1 MTRLDVDSDSGRS
14 RSEPASSTPGVLVQ
28 ELDRIAEE
36 TGRARKILVGRTH
49 GEGKELL
56 RQVALRGRSW
66 TGFEVETLRPL
77 ASRIAAPRLARDGL
91 AVMDSFDE
99 HALLERALDRVIP
112 RFPDFSELAEKTGF
126 REAVRHSVAALRN
139 AGVRPD
145 VVEPRGG
152 DSQGFDKTSLVT
164 QVLAAYESLMREAN
178 RTDTAGILRR
188 ATRSLDGG
196 ERPRWLADARIF
208 LLPGL
213 PDRGLESGFLEAL
226 QGLGAEVLRTDAV
239 EGLNVPDGV
248 LWEAAPPRSA
258 GSWLHAVDRCE
269 AGARSDR
276 IELFR
281 AASVYDELRGV
292 LRRALDMGARWD
304 QVEIVAAD
312 PWSYGSALHALAEA
326 KEIPVNFAVGLPV
339 ERTRP
344 GRVVSTWFRWIESG
358 FQESLFRALVE
369 AGDVT
374 PPGKTRSR
382 GLYGPSL
389 ARALRRLRIGWG
401 RERTLEKIEQGLE
414 DVSSLRP
421 KPTESEAKFEER
433 RKWER
438 RKRERRKWERRKL
451 MALRDLLRP
460 VLEATPATDG
470 QASPSEVAS
479 GVKSLLK
486 RATSGTAT
494 DGMARQRL
502 LGQLDRIEATLTR
515 PTDFASAC
523 AIVQARLQIR
533 IPAPGTKGLAR
544 WSTAPG
550 AIYLTDLRH
559 GGATGR
565 RFTFIVGLHARSV
578 VGSLH
583 EDPLLGDEERR
594 RIGEGELPLASDRA
608 DEARFDFA
616 QLFARLRGTVVVS
629 YPCWDPVQSRKLAPA
644 PEMLQALRL
653 RECDAALGFEKL
665 EKALGV
671 AESRAPRQE
680 ITADLDRSDAW
691 LRALTREP
699 GRFRDGLAA
708 VSRSFPR
715 LGAGLA
721 VARAL
726 ESDEPSVHTGFL
738 GAHSPS
744 LSYQDVSDLKFSA
757 SGLETLGTCP
767 RRFLFKY
774 IIKAYPPDD
783 PEFDPGQ
790 WLNALKKGG
799 LLHRVFEKTLK
810 KARCRGIE
818 PLDSQFEILA
828 QKVLALEGQK
838 ELRNTPSPSQAV
850 HRWQM
855 EELQEDARSFV
866 EMIRKRE
873 PQWLKLEWP
882 FGRDTDLKIQAG
894 RRSVLVRGSV
904 DRVDD
909 RCGHPLVVD
918 YKTGSDYKYRS
929 TTKTF
934 DGGRRLQHFLYASVV
949 ADEMGSVDAMEYH
962 FPTVKGENRIRRYE
976 ASQLHT
982 GGDLVET
989 LLEGVEEGS
998 FPATDAHED
1007 CRFCDYKESCG
1018 VQTDKRGNAVGG
1030 IPDWTKRNK
1039 TSVAALER
1047 LRNVRDWD
1055 KKKTAS

>member
-36 TGRARKILVGRTH
+36 TGRARKILIGRTH

-213 PDRGLESGFLEAL
+213 PDRGLERGFLEAL

-248 LWEAAPPRSA
+248 LWEAAPPESW

-269 AGARSDR
+269 AAPPADR

-312 PWSYGSALHALAEA
+312 PWSYGSALHAVAEA

-414 DVSSLRP
+414 DISSLRP
-421 KPTESEAKFEER
+421 KPTESEAKFE
-433 RKWER
+433 
-438 RKRERRKWERRKL
+438 ERRKWERRKL

-644 PEMLQALRL
+644 SEMLQAHRL
-653 RECDAALGFEKL
+653 RKGRSTLGFEDL
-665 EKALGV
+665 DDALGD

-691 LRALTREP
+691 LRALTRKP

-715 LGAGLA
+715 LGGGLA

-726 ESDEPSVHTGFL
+726 ERDEPSVHTGFL

-783 PEFDPGQ
+783 PEFDPGR

-855 EELQEDARSFV
+855 EELQEDVRSFV
-866 EMIRKRE
+866 GMIRKRE

-882 FGRDTDLKIQAG
+882 FGGDTNLKIHAG
-894 RRSVLVRGSV
+894 CRSVLVRGSV

-962 FPTVKGENRIRRYE
+962 FPTVKGENRIRRYD
-976 ASQLHT
+976 ASQLQS
-982 GGDLVET
+982 GGTLVKK
-989 LLEGVEEGS
+989 LLDSVERGC
-998 FPATDAHED
+998 FPATDNLDERKKRGKD
-1007 CRFCDYKESCG
+1007 CRYCDYKEICG
-1018 VQTDKRGNAVGG
+1018 AQADARGEV
-1030 IPDWTKRNK
+1030 TC
-1039 TSVAALER
+1039 SVAEWTER
-1047 LRNVRDWD
+1047 NRETLAELAPLREVRGWD
-1055 KKKTAS
+1055 TGQSTS